1 MAAERPE
8 SSTPC
13 EQSLD
18 QSHEGPQAPIQ
29 ASSPR
34 PYTTQAEGGGGGT
47 CKYVLKMCLAERVMS
62 SPMPI
67 FYEGS
72 KREILAPGLQPG
84 PTVSRPS
91 LSTTHVDVVQLVS
104 GRAPEH

>member
-1 MAAERPE
+1 MRALRP
-8 SSTPC
+8 
-13 EQSLD
+13 QSRPLLQD
-18 QSHEGPQAPIQ
+18 PTL
-29 ASSPR
+29 PR
-34 PYTTQAEGGGGGT
+34 LGGGGGT